1 MTKIKF
7 FIFVFFLFIPEF
19 VYSNDNLA
27 NFIIRDY
34 SEGELPIVGNPDAKY
49 TIVEF
54 FDYRCGYC
62 SKQANDLAKLLEEKN
77 NVKII
82 YLEFPIFGGISD
94 TVARVALSIWNSN
107 PELYF
112 DVHNK
117 FMNLGPRMKKD
128 NIIDTLNEL
137 KLNGELI
144 FAEAEKDI
152 DNKIILKNRSLAQS
166 LNLRGTPAL
175 IINDNLSP
183 GYIKYEKMQ
192 LYYNAADLV
201 ISVPSSD
208 SSPKSVYEA
217 MFCGKPVIISDL
229 PWSYE
234 LLEELDCVLRVDV
247 KNPVQLAQA
256 IKSLIDDN
264 ELLQALSKNSLL
276 LAHKFFDY
284 DINMKKMEAIMLSTL
299 DRINN

>member
-1 MTKIKF
+1 MKNKIKI

-62 SKQANDLAKLLEEKN
+62 SKQANDLAKILEEKN

-94 TVARVALSIWNSN
+94 TVARVALNIWNSN
-107 PELYF
+107 PDLYF

-152 DNKIILKNRSLAQS
+152 DNKIILQNRSLAQS

-183 GYIKYEKMQ
+183 GYLKYE
-192 LYYNAADLV
+192 N
-201 ISVPSSD
+201 
-208 SSPKSVYEA
+208 
-217 MFCGKPVIISDL
+217 
-229 PWSYE
+229 
-234 LLEELDCVLRVDV
+234 
-247 KNPVQLAQA
+247 
-256 IKSLIDDN
+256 LITFI
-264 ELLQALSKNSLL
+264 E
-276 LAHKFFDY
+276 
-284 DINMKKMEAIMLSTL
+284 
-299 DRINN
+299 

>member
-1 MTKIKF
+1 MKKINF
-7 FIFVFFLFIPEF
+7 FIFVFFLFISEF
-19 VYSNDNLA
+19 VYSDDNLA

-34 SEGELPIVGNPDAKY
+34 SEGELPVVGNVDAKY

-62 SKQANDLAKLLEEKN
+62 SKQAIDLAKLLEEKN

-94 TVARVALSIWNSN
+94 TVARVALSIWNSD
-107 PELYF
+107 PDLYF

-137 KLNGELI
+137 KLDGELI

-183 GYIKYEKMQ
+183 GYLKYE
-192 LYYNAADLV
+192 N
-201 ISVPSSD
+201 
-208 SSPKSVYEA
+208 
-217 MFCGKPVIISDL
+217 
-229 PWSYE
+229 
-234 LLEELDCVLRVDV
+234 
-247 KNPVQLAQA
+247 
-256 IKSLIDDN
+256 LITFI
-264 ELLQALSKNSLL
+264 E
-276 LAHKFFDY
+276 
-284 DINMKKMEAIMLSTL
+284 
-299 DRINN
+299 

>member
-7 FIFVFFLFIPEF
+7 VIFLFFLFIPEF
-19 VYSNDNLA
+19 VYSDDNLA

-34 SEGELPIVGNPDAKY
+34 SEGELPVVGNPDAKY

-62 SKQANDLAKLLEEKN
+62 SKQAIDLAKLLEEKN

-94 TVARVALSIWNSN
+94 TVARVALSIWNSD
-107 PELYF
+107 PDLYF

-117 FMNLGPRMKKD
+117 FMNLGPRMKKE
-128 NIIDTLNEL
+128 NIMDTLNEL
-137 KLNGELI
+137 KLDGELI

-183 GYIKYEKMQ
+183 GYLKYE
-192 LYYNAADLV
+192 N
-201 ISVPSSD
+201 
-208 SSPKSVYEA
+208 
-217 MFCGKPVIISDL
+217 
-229 PWSYE
+229 
-234 LLEELDCVLRVDV
+234 
-247 KNPVQLAQA
+247 
-256 IKSLIDDN
+256 LITFI
-264 ELLQALSKNSLL
+264 E
-276 LAHKFFDY
+276 
-284 DINMKKMEAIMLSTL
+284 
-299 DRINN
+299 

>member
-1 MTKIKF
+1 MKNKIKF

-82 YLEFPIFGGISD
+82 YLEFRIFGGISD

-107 PELYF
+107 HDLYF

-144 FAEAEKDI
+144 FAEAEKNI
-152 DNKIILKNRSLAQS
+152 DNKIILQNRSLAQS

-183 GYIKYEKMQ
+183 GYLKYE
-192 LYYNAADLV
+192 N
-201 ISVPSSD
+201 
-208 SSPKSVYEA
+208 
-217 MFCGKPVIISDL
+217 
-229 PWSYE
+229 
-234 LLEELDCVLRVDV
+234 
-247 KNPVQLAQA
+247 
-256 IKSLIDDN
+256 LITFI
-264 ELLQALSKNSLL
+264 E
-276 LAHKFFDY
+276 
-284 DINMKKMEAIMLSTL
+284 
-299 DRINN
+299 

>member
-1 MTKIKF
+1 MKKINF
-7 FIFVFFLFIPEF
+7 FIFLFFLFIPEF

-94 TVARVALSIWNSN
+94 TVARVALRIWNSN
-107 PELYF
+107 PDLYF

-128 NIIDTLNEL
+128 NIIDSLNEL

-183 GYIKYEKMQ
+183 GYLKYE
-192 LYYNAADLV
+192 N
-201 ISVPSSD
+201 
-208 SSPKSVYEA
+208 
-217 MFCGKPVIISDL
+217 
-229 PWSYE
+229 
-234 LLEELDCVLRVDV
+234 
-247 KNPVQLAQA
+247 
-256 IKSLIDDN
+256 LITFI
-264 ELLQALSKNSLL
+264 E
-276 LAHKFFDY
+276 
-284 DINMKKMEAIMLSTL
+284 
-299 DRINN
+299 

>member
-1 MTKIKF
+1 MTNKVKF
-7 FIFVFFLFIPEF
+7 FIFAFFLFIPEF
-19 VYSNDNLA
+19 VYSNNNLA

-34 SEGELPIVGNPDAKY
+34 NKGELPIVGNPDAKY

-77 NVKII
+77 NVKIV

-94 TVARVALSIWNSN
+94 TVARIALSIWNSN
-107 PELYF
+107 PGLYF
-112 DVHNK
+112 DIHNK

-128 NIIDTLNEL
+128 NIINILTEL

-152 DNKIILKNRSLAQS
+152 DNKIILKNKSLAQS

-183 GYIKYEKMQ
+183 GYIKYE
-192 LYYNAADLV
+192 N
-201 ISVPSSD
+201 
-208 SSPKSVYEA
+208 
-217 MFCGKPVIISDL
+217 
-229 PWSYE
+229 
-234 LLEELDCVLRVDV
+234 
-247 KNPVQLAQA
+247 
-256 IKSLIDDN
+256 LITFI
-264 ELLQALSKNSLL
+264 E
-276 LAHKFFDY
+276 
-284 DINMKKMEAIMLSTL
+284 
-299 DRINN
+299 

>member
-1 MTKIKF
+1 MKKKIKF

-94 TVARVALSIWNSN
+94 TVARVALRIWNSN
-107 PELYF
+107 PDLYF

-128 NIIDTLNEL
+128 NIIDSLNEL

-183 GYIKYEKMQ
+183 GYLKYE
-192 LYYNAADLV
+192 N
-201 ISVPSSD
+201 
-208 SSPKSVYEA
+208 
-217 MFCGKPVIISDL
+217 
-229 PWSYE
+229 
-234 LLEELDCVLRVDV
+234 
-247 KNPVQLAQA
+247 
-256 IKSLIDDN
+256 LITFI
-264 ELLQALSKNSLL
+264 E
-276 LAHKFFDY
+276 
-284 DINMKKMEAIMLSTL
+284 
-299 DRINN
+299 

>member
-1 MTKIKF
+1 MMNKIKF
-7 FIFVFFLFIPEF
+7 FIFLSFLFIPEF

-34 SEGELPIVGNPDAKY
+34 NKGELPIVGNPDAKY

-62 SKQANDLAKLLEEKN
+62 SKQASDLAKLLEEKN
-77 NVKII
+77 NVKIV

-94 TVARVALSIWNSN
+94 TVARIALSIWNSN
-107 PELYF
+107 PDLYF

-128 NIIDTLNEL
+128 NIINILTEL

-152 DNKIILKNRSLAQS
+152 DNKIILKNKSLAQS

-183 GYIKYEKMQ
+183 GYIKYE
-192 LYYNAADLV
+192 N
-201 ISVPSSD
+201 
-208 SSPKSVYEA
+208 
-217 MFCGKPVIISDL
+217 
-229 PWSYE
+229 
-234 LLEELDCVLRVDV
+234 
-247 KNPVQLAQA
+247 
-256 IKSLIDDN
+256 LITFI
-264 ELLQALSKNSLL
+264 E
-276 LAHKFFDY
+276 
-284 DINMKKMEAIMLSTL
+284 
-299 DRINN
+299 

>member
-1 MTKIKF
+1 MIKKLINKKIKF
-7 FIFVFFLFIPEF
+7 LIFIFFLFIPEF

-34 SEGELPIVGNPDAKY
+34 SEGELPIVGDPDAKY

-82 YLEFPIFGGISD
+82 YLESPIFGGISD

-107 PELYF
+107 PDLYF

-152 DNKIILKNRSLAQS
+152 DNKIILQNRSLAQS

-183 GYIKYEKMQ
+183 GYLKYE
-192 LYYNAADLV
+192 N
-201 ISVPSSD
+201 
-208 SSPKSVYEA
+208 
-217 MFCGKPVIISDL
+217 
-229 PWSYE
+229 
-234 LLEELDCVLRVDV
+234 
-247 KNPVQLAQA
+247 
-256 IKSLIDDN
+256 LITFI
-264 ELLQALSKNSLL
+264 E
-276 LAHKFFDY
+276 
-284 DINMKKMEAIMLSTL
+284 
-299 DRINN
+299 

>member
-1 MTKIKF
+1 MKNKIKF

-62 SKQANDLAKLLEEKN
+62 SKQANDLAKILEEKN

-82 YLEFPIFGGISD
+82 YLEFPIFGGISN
-94 TVARVALSIWNSN
+94 TVARIALSIWNSN

-128 NIIDTLNEL
+128 NIIETLNGL
-137 KLNGELI
+137 NLNGELI
-144 FAEAEKDI
+144 FTEAEKDL
-152 DNKIILKNRSLAQS
+152 DNQTILKNRSLAQS

-183 GYIKYEKMQ
+183 GYLKYE
-192 LYYNAADLV
+192 N
-201 ISVPSSD
+201 
-208 SSPKSVYEA
+208 
-217 MFCGKPVIISDL
+217 
-229 PWSYE
+229 
-234 LLEELDCVLRVDV
+234 
-247 KNPVQLAQA
+247 
-256 IKSLIDDN
+256 LITFI
-264 ELLQALSKNSLL
+264 E
-276 LAHKFFDY
+276 
-284 DINMKKMEAIMLSTL
+284 
-299 DRINN
+299 

>member
-1 MTKIKF
+1 MMNKIKF
-7 FIFVFFLFIPEF
+7 FIFVIFLFIPEF

-34 SEGELPIVGNPDAKY
+34 NKGELPIVGNPDAKY

-94 TVARVALSIWNSN
+94 TVARIALSIWNSN
-107 PELYF
+107 PGLYF
-112 DVHNK
+112 DIHNK

-128 NIIDTLNEL
+128 NIIDILNEL

-144 FAEAEKDI
+144 FAEAEKDV

-166 LNLRGTPAL
+166 LNLRGTPVL

-183 GYIKYEKMQ
+183 GYLKYE
-192 LYYNAADLV
+192 N
-201 ISVPSSD
+201 
-208 SSPKSVYEA
+208 
-217 MFCGKPVIISDL
+217 
-229 PWSYE
+229 
-234 LLEELDCVLRVDV
+234 
-247 KNPVQLAQA
+247 
-256 IKSLIDDN
+256 LITFI
-264 ELLQALSKNSLL
+264 E
-276 LAHKFFDY
+276 
-284 DINMKKMEAIMLSTL
+284 
-299 DRINN
+299 

>member
-1 MTKIKF
+1 MKKINF
-7 FIFVFFLFIPEF
+7 FIFVFFLFISEF
-19 VYSNDNLA
+19 VYSDDNLA

-34 SEGELPIVGNPDAKY
+34 SEGELPVVGNPDAKY

-62 SKQANDLAKLLEEKN
+62 SKQAIDLAKLLEEKN

-94 TVARVALSIWNSN
+94 TVARVALSIWNSD
-107 PELYF
+107 PDLYF

-137 KLNGELI
+137 KLDGELI

-166 LNLRGTPAL
+166 LNLRGTPVL

-183 GYIKYEKMQ
+183 GYLKYE
-192 LYYNAADLV
+192 N
-201 ISVPSSD
+201 
-208 SSPKSVYEA
+208 
-217 MFCGKPVIISDL
+217 
-229 PWSYE
+229 
-234 LLEELDCVLRVDV
+234 
-247 KNPVQLAQA
+247 
-256 IKSLIDDN
+256 LITFI
-264 ELLQALSKNSLL
+264 E
-276 LAHKFFDY
+276 
-284 DINMKKMEAIMLSTL
+284 
-299 DRINN
+299 

>member
-1 MTKIKF
+1 MKNKIKF

-27 NFIIRDY
+27 NFILRDY

-62 SKQANDLAKLLEEKN
+62 SKQANDLAKILEEKN

-94 TVARVALSIWNSN
+94 TVARIALSIWSSN
-107 PELYF
+107 PEFYF

-128 NIIDTLNEL
+128 NIIETLNGL

-144 FAEAEKDI
+144 FAEAEKDM
-152 DNKIILKNRSLAQS
+152 DNQTILKNRSLAQS

-183 GYIKYEKMQ
+183 GYLKYE
-192 LYYNAADLV
+192 N
-201 ISVPSSD
+201 
-208 SSPKSVYEA
+208 
-217 MFCGKPVIISDL
+217 
-229 PWSYE
+229 
-234 LLEELDCVLRVDV
+234 
-247 KNPVQLAQA
+247 
-256 IKSLIDDN
+256 LITFI
-264 ELLQALSKNSLL
+264 E
-276 LAHKFFDY
+276 
-284 DINMKKMEAIMLSTL
+284 
-299 DRINN
+299 

>member
-1 MTKIKF
+1 MKNKIKF

-62 SKQANDLAKLLEEKN
+62 SKQANDLAKILEEKN

-94 TVARVALSIWNSN
+94 TVARIALSIWNSN

-117 FMNLGPRMKKD
+117 FMNLGPRM
-128 NIIDTLNEL
+128 NNLCTYQ
-137 KLNGELI
+137 NGG
-144 FAEAEKDI
+144 AT
-152 DNKIILKNRSLAQS
+152 
-166 LNLRGTPAL
+166 GTTGKSFFMAPY
-175 IINDNLSP
+175 NP
-183 GYIKYEKMQ
+183 GGGSAVEHFDE
-192 LYYNAADLV
+192 NHV
-201 ISVPSSD
+201 GP
-208 SSPKSVYEA
+208 
-217 MFCGKPVIISDL
+217 
-229 PWSYE
+229 
-234 LLEELDCVLRVDV
+234 LL
-247 KNPVQLAQA
+247 
-256 IKSLIDDN
+256 
-264 ELLQALSKNSLL
+264 
-276 LAHKFFDY
+276 
-284 DINMKKMEAIMLSTL
+284 
-299 DRINN
+299 

>member
-1 MTKIKF
+1 MKKINF

-94 TVARVALSIWNSN
+94 TVARVALSIWKSD
-107 PELYF
+107 PDLYF
-112 DVHNK
+112 DIHNK

-137 KLNGELI
+137 KLDGELI

-183 GYIKYEKMQ
+183 GYLKYEN
-192 LYYNAADLV
+192 L
-201 ISVPSSD
+201 IT
-208 SSPKSVYEA
+208 
-217 MFCGKPVIISDL
+217 F
-229 PWSYE
+229 
-234 LLEELDCVLRVDV
+234 
-247 KNPVQLAQA
+247 
-256 IKSLIDDN
+256 IK
-264 ELLQALSKNSLL
+264 
-276 LAHKFFDY
+276 
-284 DINMKKMEAIMLSTL
+284 
-299 DRINN
+299 

>member
-1 MTKIKF
+1 MKNKIKF

-62 SKQANDLAKLLEEKN
+62 SKQANDLAKILEEKN

-94 TVARVALSIWNSN
+94 TVARIALSIWSSN

-128 NIIDTLNEL
+128 NIIETLNGL

-144 FAEAEKDI
+144 FAEAEKDM
-152 DNKIILKNRSLAQS
+152 DNQTILKNRSLAQS

-183 GYIKYEKMQ
+183 GYLKYE
-192 LYYNAADLV
+192 N
-201 ISVPSSD
+201 
-208 SSPKSVYEA
+208 
-217 MFCGKPVIISDL
+217 
-229 PWSYE
+229 
-234 LLEELDCVLRVDV
+234 
-247 KNPVQLAQA
+247 
-256 IKSLIDDN
+256 LITFI
-264 ELLQALSKNSLL
+264 E
-276 LAHKFFDY
+276 
-284 DINMKKMEAIMLSTL
+284 
-299 DRINN
+299 